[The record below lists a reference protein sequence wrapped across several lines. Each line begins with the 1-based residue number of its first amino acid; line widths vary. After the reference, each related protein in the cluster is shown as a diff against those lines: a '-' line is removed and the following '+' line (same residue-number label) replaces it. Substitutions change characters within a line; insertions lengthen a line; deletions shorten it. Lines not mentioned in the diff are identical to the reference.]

1 MSDDIFI
8 LFIATFQ
15 TGLEITWENGMK
27 ATWTE
32 TCAVDMAEIASLNP
46 FVEKSASVDATDIR
60 MIGGDR
66 VFRVNAKF
74 DDVLRH
80 WRAARDRSEAI
91 KMGKQV

>member
-8 LFIATFQ
+8 LFIATFH

-27 ATWTE
+27 ATWTSV
-32 TCAVDMAEIASLNP
+32 CGIDMAEIAALSP
-46 FVEKSASVDATDIR
+46 FIHTDAAVDATDIR
-60 MIGGDR
+60 IIGGGEY
-66 VFRVNAKF
+66 RVNARF

-91 KMGKQV
+91 KMGKRV